1 MKFFNIFLI
10 IVGMFCSFTEGE
22 IHHYNL
28 EIIEKGTTFTEGIEI
43 DEEQKVEIFRVPAH
57 NNVSA
62 ADFYHD
68 FEMGVTVIK
77 MLSEKVCYITSM
89 DPSLPSPRKLKEDIQ
104 RALWKSLP
112 ILCIMY
118 LLTTDD
124 AFPSRS
130 SYESERK
137 TLGCSGREY
146 CSHSNCWQ

>member
-104 RALWKSLP
+104 RLISMSGLHQDMETSLREKRYQHQNN
-112 ILCIMY
+112 IQNY
-118 LLTTDD
+118 KK
-124 AFPSRS
+124 FKVENRS
-130 SYESERK
+130 LFRS
-137 TLGCSGREY
+137 
-146 CSHSNCWQ
+146 